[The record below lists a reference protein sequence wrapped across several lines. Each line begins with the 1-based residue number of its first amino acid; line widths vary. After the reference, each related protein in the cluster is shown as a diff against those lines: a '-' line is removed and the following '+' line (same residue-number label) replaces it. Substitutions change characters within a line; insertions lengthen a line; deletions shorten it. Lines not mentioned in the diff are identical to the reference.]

1 MVAVPTPVVAVAA
14 VLPVAVPLTT
24 ELVSLLTKPVMV
36 SVKVGL
42 AAPYRRLCPSAVTV
56 RCALVTLTELPVVLK
71 AL

>member
-1 MVAVPTPVVAVAA
+1 MLALRPVVLLVMVAVPTPVVAVAA

-42 AAPYRRLCPSAVTV
+42 AAP
-56 RCALVTLTELPVVLK
+56 
-71 AL
+71 